1 MNFFANVL
9 QSLRFRLS
17 LVFVLFFVVLFE
29 SVGVFFVHQLESSDL
44 LTSRQRLTMP
54 TYLSNQVMDG
64 LIHPNDSTATKNMS
78 AAVKSFDDRM
88 IDNVVVYNADGQI
101 ITDQDSLDGEG
112 AKTKRFD
119 TNTRLALA
127 GSSAYRRVRTNDR
140 AKGQEVIVTTP
151 LKKDGKVVGVV
162 VAYGNLYQVYANAR
176 RVMWIFIFAGVLT
189 VLASL
194 YLSYVLSRT
203 VTRPIEQIA
212 KQTARITAGDYAM
225 VNKIAGSNEIAILA
239 QSVNVMSQKI
249 ASSTELISNEK
260 NRLYSVLHHMN
271 DGVLLTDARGRL
283 TIINQAASNYVKV
296 NEYDALGQPVFDVLD
311 MPQYQNI
318 RDLIKNKKPFTIDL
332 GDRIIEVRISMIKD
346 PSGMINALILILHD
360 VTIQLKTEDERKA
373 FVSNVSHELRTPL
386 TTVTSYIE
394 ALIDGA
400 KDSPETLNAFLSV
413 IQTET
418 ERMSRMV
425 SDLLELS
432 RLDQGTMS
440 VKTELVNLNALLN
453 FVLNRF
459 DMIIKTNNEHKINK
473 SLKIVRHIPKEEL
486 WIDVDHD
493 KVIQVL
499 DNLLNNAVKYSPDGG
514 TITVSLEKVKKRAR
528 ITISDQGLG
537 IPKKDQ
543 SQVFN
548 RFFRVDK
555 SRSRALGGTGLGLAI
570 SKEVIETFGGKIWV
584 ESVEGHGSTFR
595 LELDYVDDD
604 LLSSDKQWDED

>member
-283 TIINQAASNYVKV
+283 TIINQAASNYLKV

>member
-1 MNFFANVL
+1 
-9 QSLRFRLS
+9 
-17 LVFVLFFVVLFE
+17 
-29 SVGVFFVHQLESSDL
+29 
-44 LTSRQRLTMP
+44 
-54 TYLSNQVMDG
+54 MDG

-283 TIINQAASNYVKV
+283 TIINQAASNYLKV